1 MHPRYEAFGCAG
13 CMALVVVRPRAN
25 GTEITGTAPARRKQ
39 SNEVKRT
46 CHFALQMSAYDPKR
60 TLNAGSTVAN
70 AVLARLGSCTAS
82 GLRPLDPGHHALIDH
97 LRRDRDRAPAR
108 SPEAQVALRIARA
121 KLDDLQGLA
130 LRAER
135 EPAFSV

>member
-1 MHPRYEAFGCAG
+1 MLAQRS
-13 CMALVVVRPRAN
+13 L
-25 GTEITGTAPARRKQ
+25 I
-39 SNEVKRT
+39 
-46 CHFALQMSAYDPKR
+46 
-60 TLNAGSTVAN
+60 
-70 AVLARLGSCTAS
+70 AVLARLGNCAAS

-97 LRRDRDRAPAR
+97 LGRDRDRKPAR
-108 SPEAQVALRIARA
+108 SSEAQVALRIARA